1 MRKNVRSWTGWLL
14 LLVMLLAM
22 LSGTA
27 LAAGKNRT
35 SSATKAGAAV
45 ADGWEEKNGNYY
57 FYQNGEK
64 VKGWQTVYGEWYYFQ
79 PSSGKLQ
86 TGWLQLDGE
95 KYHFDQDGTMDWG
108 WTKLQDKWYCFGYD
122 GAMLTDWVSIGG
134 TYYYFDQNGA
144 MQTAWLE
151 DDDQWY
157 YLDANGAMQTGWL
170 KDGGVWYYFRANGQ
184 MARNETI
191 TSGGKKYTFAS
202 WGGLTSTESVAVTSS
217 SASTG
222 SANSETVYVSNNG
235 KIHRRSNCSG
245 MKHYTT
251 MTYDQAIA
259 QGYDK
264 CKKCY

>member
-1 MRKNVRSWTGWLL
+1 MRKSVKSWTVWVLL
-14 LLVMLLAM
+14 LAMLLCM

-27 LAAGKNRT
+27 LAAGKNGT
-35 SSATKAGAAV
+35 SAAKADTAIT
-45 ADGWEEKNGNYY
+45 DGWEEKNGSYY

-64 VKGWQTVYGEWYYFQ
+64 VKGWQTAYDEWYYFQ

-86 TGWLQLDGE
+86 TDWLQLNGRI
-95 KYHFDQDGTMDWG
+95 YHFDQDGTMDWG
-108 WTKLQDKWYCFGYD
+108 WLKLQDKWYCFGYD

-134 TYYYFDQNGA
+134 TYYYFNQSGV
-144 MQTAWLE
+144 MQTSWLE
-151 DDDQWY
+151 EDNQWY
-157 YLDANGAMQTGWL
+157 YLGENGAMKTGWL
-170 KDGGVWYYFRANGQ
+170 KDDGVWYYFHANGQ

-191 TSGGKKYTFAS
+191 TDGGKKYTFAS
-202 WGGLTSTESVAVTSS
+202 WGGLTSTESTEATSTV
-217 SASTG
+217 TG
-222 SANSETVYVSNNG
+222 STNSETVYVSNSG

>member
-1 MRKNVRSWTGWLL
+1 MRKSVISWTGWLL
-14 LLVMLLAM
+14 LLVMLLSV

-27 LAAGKNRT
+27 LAAGKNET
-35 SSATKAGAAV
+35 SSATKAGI
-45 ADGWEEKNGNYY
+45 ADGWEEKNGSYY

-64 VKGWQTVYGEWYYFQ
+64 VKGWQTAYDEWYYFQ

-86 TGWLQLDGE
+86 TGWLQLDGK

-134 TYYYFDQNGA
+134 SYYYFDQNGV
-144 MQTAWLE
+144 MQTSWLE
-151 DDDQWY
+151 DDNQWY
-157 YLDANGAMQTGWL
+157 FLNENGAMQTGWC
-170 KDGGVWYYFRANGQ
+170 KENGTWYYLYPNGT

-202 WGGLTSTESVAVTSS
+202 WGGLTSTESVAGTSS
-217 SASTG
+217 AATTDST
-222 SANSETVYVSNNG
+222 NSETVYVSNSG

-251 MTYDQAIA
+251 MTYDEAIA
-259 QGYDK
+259 RGYDK